1 MHQYAGFSVILAA
14 RFIVI
19 MFRINLALRL
29 CLSSS
34 RGRWIWVES
43 FVGKGKGTLGTGR
56 GRCATIVSERRG
68 LPTLRQLP
76 KQRSGSVTV
85 SVSGSV
91 TGSVKLCRE
100 NAGSV
105 RIH

>member
-19 MFRINLALRL
+19 MFRINLAPRL

-56 GRCATIVSERRG
+56 GRCATIERAQRFAHIE
-68 LPTLRQLP
+68 TAAQAAFRQRYS
-76 KQRSGSVTV
+76 QRF
-85 SVSGSV
+85 
-91 TGSVKLCRE
+91 RQ
-100 NAGSV
+100 
-105 RIH
+105 RYRQR